1 MAESKRYMRCLT
13 YSSSITT
20 RTTTTTAIEYQL
32 TKTGDVLAN
41 KLLIAVLYWIVVTL
55 IIARIDKVSHLHT
68 INLHLV
74 GYIVQRRMEKMLKRQ
89 TAITISAIELTT
101 CNLFQTYQLSVSLSD
116 GWLGKWPRWKI
127 VRKNCN
133 KQLISQA
140 LSGMKTIR
148 WQTFS
153 KPDNIFWPKW
163 SWRRREKVLDSPG
176 THSVLFC
183 SVYTSPL

>member
-1 MAESKRYMRCLT
+1 MNNIDTVWDSSDLWPNPSDTCGVWLISQPQ
-13 YSSSITT
+13 SSSITT
-20 RTTTTTAIEYQL
+20 RTTTAIEYRL

-55 IIARIDKVSHLHT
+55 IIAQIDKVSHLHT

-74 GYIVQRRMEKMLKRQ
+74 GYIVQQKMKKMLKRQ

-127 VRKNCN
+127 VRKNFN
-133 KQLISQA
+133 
-140 LSGMKTIR
+140 R
-148 WQTFS
+148 
-153 KPDNIFWPKW
+153 N
-163 SWRRREKVLDSPG
+163 
-176 THSVLFC
+176 
-183 SVYTSPL
+183 

>member
-1 MAESKRYMRCLT
+1 M
-13 YSSSITT
+13 
-20 RTTTTTAIEYQL
+20 
-32 TKTGDVLAN
+32 V
-41 KLLIAVLYWIVVTL
+41 
-55 IIARIDKVSHLHT
+55 
-68 INLHLV
+68 V

-140 LSGMKTIR
+140 LSGMKTIC

-153 KPDNIFWPKW
+153 KPDNIFWPKSKMELEEERESFRF
-163 SWRRREKVLDSPG
+163 SWHALC
-176 THSVLFC
+176 SVLFC
-183 SVYTSPL
+183 LYLAIVINPISKIDGVYTRRRLLSPQTATGE